1 MDQTFVW
8 PHRVRFVDTDASGRI
23 HYTSMLRFF
32 EAAEVEFFRSV
43 GVSYSEFENEVTGYP
58 RVYVDCNYTGSV
70 VDDDLVRIAVSVEHV
85 GKSSFTLGFAATVRG
100 GAVAHGKIVIVCMDK
115 ATQRSQ
121 PLPEAFAALLR
132 RHCRPGAG

>member
-32 EAAEVEFFRSV
+32 EVAEVEFFRALGV
-43 GVSYSEFENEVTGYP
+43 GYSEFETETTGYP
-58 RVYVDCNYTGSV
+58 RVYVDCNYTGAV
-70 VDDDLVRIAVSVEHV
+70 VDDDLVSIAVTVAHV
-85 GKSSFTLGFAATVRG
+85 GKSSFTLGFTATVRG

-132 RHCRPGAG
+132 RL